1 MPRFATSALL
11 VSLSLALAACGPQ
24 MGPSFTDASLAA
36 GTSGL
41 GFLPQSAEKGT
52 LFKYYQPKSES
63 AWKGN
68 WTRELDLTGVSW
80 NDPRTATLI
89 APSFVV
95 MAAHFTRPSNVPVMF
110 HSKIGKP
117 YERYLT
123 AVKGIPGTDIAV
135 GKLNLPLPP
144 EVRPYRLASA
154 ADARIGTPVIVS
166 DQTST
171 LSVHR
176 IEAIHGSSIRLS
188 YIPGLNPVYQ
198 RKLIVGDSGNPSF
211 IVKNGELL
219 LLETHTTGG
228 PGAGPF
234 YGTPEVQAAIRATMA
249 ELGNGSKKSNENHGI
264 LGKSMSDVIR
274 PTHLPGE

>member
-1 MPRFATSALL
+1 MPRFSPFLLL
-11 VSLSLALAACGPQ
+11 VSSTFALAACAPQSGPT
-24 MGPSFTDASLAA
+24 FIDATVANQE
-36 GTSGL
+36 TSL
-41 GFLPQSAEKGT
+41 GFLPPSAEKGT

-68 WTRELDLTGVSW
+68 WTRNLDLTGVSW

-95 MAAHFTRPSNVPVMF
+95 MAGHFVRPSNVPAMF

-117 YERYLT
+117 YERYIT
-123 AVKGIPGTDIAV
+123 AVKAIPGTDIAV

-144 EVRPYRLASA
+144 EVRPYRFASL
-154 ADARIGTPVIVS
+154 ADAKIGTPVIVS

-176 IEAIHGSSIRLS
+176 IEAVSGSAIQLS

-198 RKLIVGDSGNPSF
+198 RNLIVGDSGNPSF
-211 IVKNGELL
+211 ILKKNGELL

-234 YGTPEVQAAIRATMA
+234 YGAPEVQSAIRSAMT
-249 ELGNGSKKSNENHGI
+249 ELGN
-264 LGKSMSDVIR
+264 
-274 PTHLPGE
+274 